1 MSLLLNLLKIK
12 EYHGEKAI
20 HMLGG
25 SSELRETLG
34 KKLDD
39 GKCYVYGM
47 DIFGKVVGRVCL
59 TTELKDKTLADG
71 ETVCYLSHLYVNSHF
86 RGRGMGSELVKHVVD
101 NAKKMGFCYLT
112 LAVDKENEKN
122 VNLYKRLGFNT
133 FVGQWKNSSSIVLKK
148 DLKEE

>member
-1 MSLLLNLLKIK
+1 MSLLLNLMKIK

-25 SSELRETLG
+25 ASELRETLG

-39 GKCYVYGM
+39 GKCYVYGI

-59 TTELKDKTLADG
+59 STELTDKTLADG

-86 RGRGMGSELVKHVVD
+86 RGRGIGSELVKHVVD
-101 NAKKMGFCYLT
+101 NAKKMGFSYLT
-112 LAVDKENEKN
+112 LAVDKEIEKN
-122 VNLYKRLGFNT
+122 VNLYKKLGFNT